1 MTEREILK
9 HAKNYIDSLANGI
22 NPLTGEPVNEGDIV
36 NNVRISRCLFY
47 VSGILGKV
55 LSGEKAI
62 VPREKKSEFS
72 ISAEKL
78 EGFEYSAEPICVSD
92 IAKRISALSDNDN
105 MKKLPITRIT
115 KWLLKNGFLE
125 ERENTLG
132 SIQKYV
138 TPAGKEIGLY
148 QEEREGQ
155 YGSYVVTLYTT
166 SAQHFV
172 IDNLE
177 AILAE

>member
-62 VPREKKSEFS
+62 VPREKK
-72 ISAEKL
+72 
-78 EGFEYSAEPICVSD
+78 V
-92 IAKRISALSDNDN
+92 RIFNIRGEAG
-105 MKKLPITRIT
+105 RI
-115 KWLLKNGFLE
+115 
-125 ERENTLG
+125 
-132 SIQKYV
+132 
-138 TPAGKEIGLY
+138 
-148 QEEREGQ
+148 
-155 YGSYVVTLYTT
+155 
-166 SAQHFV
+166 
-172 IDNLE
+172 
-177 AILAE
+177 

>member
-72 ISAEKL
+72 IKNETRYCKPYSTGLQYLVFLKTDLIGKSQSAC
-78 EGFEYSAEPICVSD
+78 GFAEHSTLPNAAPPMIKTAPKICTTDIVSPKNTA
-92 IAKRISALSDNDN
+92 AK
-105 MKKLPITRIT
+105 TRAET
-115 KWLLKNGFLE
+115 
-125 ERENTLG
+125 G
-132 SIQKYV
+132 SI
-138 TPAGKEIGLY
+138 
-148 QEEREGQ
+148 
-155 YGSYVVTLYTT
+155 
-166 SAQHFV
+166 
-172 IDNLE
+172 
-177 AILAE
+177 